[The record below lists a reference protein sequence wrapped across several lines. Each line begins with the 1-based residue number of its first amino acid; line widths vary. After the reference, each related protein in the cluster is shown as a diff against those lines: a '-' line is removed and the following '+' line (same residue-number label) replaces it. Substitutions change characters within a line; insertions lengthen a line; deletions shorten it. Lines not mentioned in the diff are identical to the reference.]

1 MSEFR
6 IWFGSLAAYN
16 AGVIR
21 GEWISLPTDE
31 EHLRRI
37 YNLYTANGD
46 HDFYIADWE
55 LPFDIGEY
63 EDIFKLN
70 TVLEEYEKLDD
81 WQRVSFEFLVDQ
93 ENMDFD
99 EAMENLD
106 NVVIHCC
113 RTFEELAEQFVD
125 DGMFG
130 NIPSHLSGYIDYEA
144 IGRDLSFDGFYTEWK
159 DKIVEY
165 RN

>member
-21 GEWISLPTDE
+21 GEWITLPTDE
-31 EHLRRI
+31 ERLRCI

-81 WQRVSFEFLVDQ
+81 WQREAFECLVDQ
-93 ENMDFD
+93 ESMDYD
-99 EAMENLD
+99 EALSSLD
-106 NVVIHCC
+106 SVIIHSC
-113 RTFEELAEQFVD
+113 RTFEELAEQHVD
-125 DGMFG
+125 DGLLG
-130 NIPSHLSGYIDYEA
+130 NIPSHLLGYIDYEA
-144 IGRDLSFDGFYTEWK
+144 IGRDMRYEGCYTEWK
-159 DKIVEY
+159 NRIVEF
-165 RN
+165 R